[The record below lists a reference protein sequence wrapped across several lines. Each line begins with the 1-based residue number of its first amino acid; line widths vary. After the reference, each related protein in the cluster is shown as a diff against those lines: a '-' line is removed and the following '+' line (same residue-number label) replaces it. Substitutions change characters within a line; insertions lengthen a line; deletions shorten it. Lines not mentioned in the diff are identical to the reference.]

1 MSTAPRLLAIFSDS
15 VRPVGPDRGSRAV
28 ARMAGRWL
36 AVSPRGCPG
45 PVATPEVAALRSK
58 PRSTWATPGG
68 VRGAVE
74 SPALV
79 LVADGRPAEFQ
90 GRNGPVAVRTVG
102 EVGSDRLRGGGKRLV
117 AFLIAPGDERAPSRL
132 VVPARGLGVGLS
144 DFGHDGLHMGFLE
157 HGGAAVDGGRDRRS
171 GRCPATIKVRT
182 RGRDATSARTMA
194 VAGRRGK
201 WERGGRVSGTAGM
214 RRPCSADSGVFHR
227 PGAASV
233 ASRDGAVEG
242 GFSEG

>member
-1 MSTAPRLLAIFSDS
+1 MSSDN
-15 VRPVGPDRGSRAV
+15 
-28 ARMAGRWL
+28 
-36 AVSPRGCPG
+36 
-45 PVATPEVAALRSK
+45 
-58 PRSTWATPGG
+58 
-68 VRGAVE
+68 
-74 SPALV
+74 
-79 LVADGRPAEFQ
+79 Q
-90 GRNGPVAVRTVG
+90 
-102 EVGSDRLRGGGKRLV
+102 
-117 AFLIAPGDERAPSRL
+117 DEN
-132 VVPARGLGVGLS
+132 V
-144 DFGHDGLHMGFLE
+144 
-157 HGGAAVDGGRDRRS
+157 
-171 GRCPATIKVRT
+171 ATIKVRT

>member
-1 MSTAPRLLAIFSDS
+1 MTKTTEIITRASRIPAGAAAGVIALSLVTVACAPDA
-15 VRPVGPDRGSRAV
+15 
-28 ARMAGRWL
+28 
-36 AVSPRGCPG
+36 
-45 PVATPEVAALRSK
+45 
-58 PRSTWATPGG
+58 
-68 VRGAVE
+68 
-74 SPALV
+74 PAPSQ
-79 LVADGRPAEFQ
+79 ADVVTDTIGDTI
-90 GRNGPVAVRTVG
+90 VVRTLA
-102 EVGSDRLRGGGKRLV
+102 GSVWDMEATLSSDNQ
-117 AFLIAPGDERAPSRL
+117 DEN
-132 VVPARGLGVGLS
+132 V
-144 DFGHDGLHMGFLE
+144 
-157 HGGAAVDGGRDRRS
+157 
-171 GRCPATIKVRT
+171 ATIKVRT